1 MTNKNDYF
9 NRCYRIDDMDMS
21 TLADTSADDI
31 HVTKS
36 ITVTALGID
45 AGEVTA
51 DLSSAD
57 SITLSVFDSSDTRYM
72 IITRAA
78 FKEFVDMIDD
88 VSKE

>member
-45 AGEVTA
+45 AGNVTA
-51 DLSSAD
+51 DLSSAGT
-57 SITLSVFDSSDTRYM
+57 ITLSVFDGTDDRYIVMTRE
-72 IITRAA
+72 A
-78 FKEFVDMIDD
+78 FKEFADMVNE
-88 VSKE
+88 VSKQ

>member
-31 HVTKS
+31 RVTKS

-45 AGEVTA
+45 AGNVTA
-51 DLSSAD
+51 DLSSAGT
-57 SITLSVFDSSDTRYM
+57 ITLSVFDGTDDKYIVMTRE
-72 IITRAA
+72 A
-78 FKEFVDMIDD
+78 FKEFADMVNE
-88 VSKE
+88 VSKQ